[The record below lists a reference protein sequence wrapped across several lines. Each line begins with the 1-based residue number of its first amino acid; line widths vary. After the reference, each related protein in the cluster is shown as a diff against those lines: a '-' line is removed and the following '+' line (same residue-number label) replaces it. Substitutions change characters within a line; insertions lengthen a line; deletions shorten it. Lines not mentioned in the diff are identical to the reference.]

1 MGLLL
6 GVDLGASDLKLNAVC
21 AKSLAVVASGRH
33 AIATNHP
40 QPNWAEQNPRDWELA
55 LIHAISELS
64 HQIDFS
70 QLIGMSITAGAHIP
84 VLLDDKQQPLRPALL
99 WSDQRSAES
108 AAILAEHAGFIEQSL
123 NQPNATWTAA
133 MLHWLGQNE
142 PTIMQRCKHILPA
155 KDYLRFLLSDQQLT
169 DPSDAIGFLL
179 ADNLGYSWSSELCD
193 LVGIRPEQ
201 LPPIEDSLNPCTA
214 VSERAAHRFGLPSG
228 LPIATGGIDTSVELL
243 SNTTAGQTQTVIK
256 LASAGVIYQTTQRPI
271 PQPPVSLY
279 PSALPREYYYAAG
292 MNSCATSLRWMT
304 NILLG
309 GHLETRKIFD
319 LARESVPGANG
330 VVTLP
335 YLMGERAPIWN
346 ADVKAMT
353 LGMTQVTSRADLAQ
367 SMVEGVCFALK
378 NVTESMRLDAV
389 TNTDTN
395 TETSTTSSPMNNAP
409 ITVIGGGAKSAL
421 WTQTL
426 ANILGQPLAIS
437 RHSDAAYGAAL
448 VAGLAL
454 ERLAPSAIHAANQPT
469 RVVFPDAATQ
479 ALYAKQWRTYQ
490 QAQALAIQQ
499 TPSSLSL

>member
-1 MGLLL
+1 MGILL

-21 AKSLAVVASGRH
+21 AKTLAVVASVRH

-108 AAILAEHAGFIEQSL
+108 AAILAEHAGFIEKSL
-123 NQPNATWTAA
+123 NQPNATWAAA
-133 MLHWLGQNE
+133 MLHWLGRHE
-142 PTIMQRCKHILPA
+142 PSIMQRCQHILPA
-155 KDYLRFLLSDQQLT
+155 KDYLRFLLTDEQLT
-169 DPSDAIGFLL
+169 DPSDAVGFLL
-179 ADNLGYSWSSELCD
+179 ADQLGHSWSNELCD
-193 LVGIRPEQ
+193 IVGIRPEQ
-201 LPPIEDSLNPCTA
+201 LPPIVDSLSLSAA
-214 VSERAAHRFGLPSG
+214 VSERAAHRFGLPAG
-228 LPIATGGIDTSVELL
+228 LPIAIGGIDTSVELL
-243 SNTTAGQTQTVIK
+243 SNTTAGQIQTVIK
-256 LASAGVIYQTTQRPI
+256 LASAGVIYQTTQEPT
-271 PQPPVSLY
+271 PKPPVSLY
-279 PSALPREYYYAAG
+279 PSVLPRDYYYAAG

-309 GHLETRKIFD
+309 EHLETRKIFD

-367 SMVEGVCFALK
+367 SMIEGVCFALK
-378 NVTESMRLDAV
+378 NVTESMQLNASHQETPPLNV
-389 TNTDTN
+389 DT
-395 TETSTTSSPMNNAP
+395 SP
-409 ITVIGGGAKSAL
+409 ITVIGGGSKSAL

-426 ANILGQPLAIS
+426 ANILGKPLSIS

-448 VAGLAL
+448 VAGLTL
-454 ERLAPSAIHAANQPT
+454 GRLDPSAIHAANQPT
-469 RVVFPDAATQ
+469 RTVSPDTSTQ
-479 ALYAKQWRTYQ
+479 TLYAEQWQTYQ
-490 QAQALAIQQ
+490 LAQSLAIQQ
-499 TPSSLSL
+499 TQAD